1 MWLQVMMIT
10 LSYGLTGVK
19 SICGGLME
27 ACGLLDLLGNAVS
40 MQKFYYPNIYWKGSV
55 AGHKQSKRFLEC
67 SKNNFRLQ
75 VLDEPKKRRFSV
87 EPATREW
94 FGTRKVSG
102 SFGGCDHKMMVFK
115 VLREVRQVSGR
126 ILVVI
131 RRTEPDHPGDVQ
143 KRTRKNG
150 SIQIFKFNVT
160 LKLAVLWV
168 GSWTN
173 DLQMPSL

>member
-1 MWLQVMMIT
+1 MASGRDDNIELWTDRCEVYLWGSHGSLWVTGPSWKCCFHAEI
-10 LSYGLTGVK
+10 LSPQH
-19 SICGGLME
+19 
-27 ACGLLDLLGNAVS
+27 LLEGQRGRTQAIQEVFGEL
-40 MQKFYYPNIYWKGSV
+40 
-55 AGHKQSKRFLEC
+55 

-87 EPATREW
+87 EPATHEW

-102 SFGGCDHKMMVFK
+102 SFGCCDHKMMVFK
-115 VLREVRQVSGR
+115 VLREVRQASGR

-143 KRTRKNG
+143 KRTRRNG
-150 SIQIFKFNVT
+150 SIQISKLNVT

-173 DLQMPSL
+173 DMQISPL